1 MVTSFKQIRAISTPW
16 AINIWTKARPQPHPL
31 PTEKVLFNK
40 RLSILTSRPTNWS
53 HGGKTKKNKKTNRI
67 PHWITAGL
75 NLWNMNI
82 ARNTAS
88 SFEADFKKPRVFLIM
103 LAILVWASGMRV
115 RINQS
120 GNQCEIRRRF
130 VISACA
136 VPQISLK
143 GPPAKNNEDAR
154 SFGKT
159 WVPANPATHPPR
171 QARARKHLLISPQK
185 I

>member
-1 MVTSFKQIRAISTPW
+1 
-16 AINIWTKARPQPHPL
+16 
-31 PTEKVLFNK
+31 
-40 RLSILTSRPTNWS
+40 
-53 HGGKTKKNKKTNRI
+53 
-67 PHWITAGL
+67 
-75 NLWNMNI
+75 MNI

-88 SFEADFKKPRVFLIM
+88 SFEADFKKPCVFLIM
-103 LAILVWASGMRV
+103 LAILVWASGLRV

-136 VPQISLK
+136 VPQISVK

-159 WVPANPATHPPR
+159 WLPTDPATHQLRHAHTQTPSDITTEDLE
-171 QARARKHLLISPQK
+171 K
-185 I
+185 

>member
-1 MVTSFKQIRAISTPW
+1 MTEHFDFKTHELESWRENQ
-16 AINIWTKARPQPHPL
+16 
-31 PTEKVLFNK
+31 
-40 RLSILTSRPTNWS
+40 
-53 HGGKTKKNKKTNRI
+53 KKKQKNRI

-75 NLWNMNI
+75 NSWNMNV

-88 SFEADFKKPRVFLIM
+88 SFEADFKKPRVFLIT
-103 LAILVWASGMRV
+103 LAILVWASGLRV
-115 RINQS
+115 HINWEKKS
-120 GNQCEIRRRF
+120 ENQCEIRRRF

-159 WVPANPATHPPR
+159 WVPTNPAIHPLR
-171 QARARKHLLISPQK
+171 HARARKTPSDITTEDLEE
-185 I
+185 